1 MANKTA
7 LLSLSQTTD
16 FGSNPVIMAKK
27 KSHFHNTAQNTGR
40 SEPSNVLLAEIVAFQ
55 LCFLLALSSSQE
67 MLAGINMLSFNYRT
81 ALLL

>member
-1 MANKTA
+1 MANKIA

-27 KSHFHNTAQNTGR
+27 NHTSTTQHKTLAR
-40 SEPSNVLLAEIVAFQ
+40 SEPSNVSLAEIVAFQ